1 MGPKR
6 QATVIVAENEHV
18 MRKVLLIALEVS
30 GYRAMPALDG
40 LEAISLVEEAEA
52 PKLLLTGL
60 PLSGLVGLALAKHAI
75 GAGVPVVLYASKP
88 GRVAE
93 AAARSLG
100 VHRLL
105 DKDQLSIEVLAEAM
119 HAAAYAAGMPTDG

>member
-1 MGPKR
+1 
-6 QATVIVAENEHV
+6 
-18 MRKVLLIALEVS
+18 MRKVLVIAAELA

-60 PLSGLVGLALAKHAI
+60 PLSGLVGLALVKHAI
-75 GAGVPVVLYASKP
+75 GAGVPVVMYASKP
-88 GRVAE
+88 RRAAE

-105 DKDQLSIEVLAEAM
+105 DKDQLSIEVLAETM